1 MKNIQA
7 LMKSDFK
14 KKKEKKKKKN
24 KDENAEEAESPV
36 KSEKWL

>member
-36 KSEKWL
+36 KSEK